1 MSAYLEPVLK
11 NLMTGQSSLSL
22 SPTKRG
28 VIKSE
33 NWVTLLMDG
42 S

>member
-11 NLMTGQSSLSL
+11 NLMTGESSLLL

-33 NWVTLLMDG
+33 NWVILLMDG